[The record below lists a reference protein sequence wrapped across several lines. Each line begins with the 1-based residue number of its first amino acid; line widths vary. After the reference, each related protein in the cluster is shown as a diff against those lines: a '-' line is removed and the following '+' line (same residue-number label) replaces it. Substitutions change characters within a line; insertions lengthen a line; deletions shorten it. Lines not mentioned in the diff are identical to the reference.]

1 MREEYKDD
9 AYLYCRMVIDGK
21 IKSSVSVFKACQ
33 RHLDDLEKNDF
44 RYVYDP
50 EQAAKVINFMELLPD
65 VKTGQTFPMA
75 LFQKFQISMLYGWRR
90 KDDRSLRR
98 FKKAFISVAR
108 KNGKSILIAGIAL
121 YEFLFGKNP
130 AMSRQIFCTANDKKQ
145 ASIVFEMV
153 RKQLEYLRGKYSEI
167 NKATKRVREEL
178 KNLNDES
185 YVRPLSRDTGSV
197 DGFEPYIAILDE
209 YAASKTTEMME
220 LLESGQAQLENC
232 LTIIISTAG
241 FNLNAPMH
249 TIEYPYAKRVLNKEV
264 EDEEYFAYIAEQ
276 DSVEEI
282 EDEGSWIKSNPIL
295 EVEDMREQMMTY
307 LRKRKSESIEK
318 GTYNSILVKNFN
330 MWRQASEESYIA
342 SDHWLAIK
350 NDEKEDITGRR
361 AWIGVDVGKSSDLFS
376 ITWITKAEEHWHIDS
391 HSFVAT
397 KYGLEVKEKR
407 DGLDYRYLESI
418 GECDITNLESG
429 VIDYDFVF
437 RWLED
442 FVISNRLDV
451 QFICYDPYQFG
462 HILTMIE
469 KYHPEWQMFEV
480 RQGTRTLSMPT
491 KQFRDDVINKTI
503 RHDGNNILTS
513 SVNNAITME
522 DNNGL
527 RINKAKNSNK
537 IDPIDAGLNAFSVCY
552 TEGFDDALIDDDYI
566 LSDDFG
572 F

>member
-1 MREEYKDD
+1 MKEEYKDS

-21 IKSSVSVFKACQ
+21 IQASVSVIQSCQ
-33 RHLDDLEKNDF
+33 RHLDDLEKKDF

-50 EQAAKVINFMELLPD
+50 EQALKVINFMEILPD
-65 VKTGQTFPMA
+65 VKTGQTYPLAM
-75 LFQKFQISMLYGWRR
+75 FQKFQISMLYGWRR
-90 KDDRSLRR
+90 RDDKTLRR

-145 ASIVFEMV
+145 ASIVFDMV
-153 RKQLEYLRGKYSEI
+153 RKQLETLRAKYPEI
-167 NKATKRVREEL
+167 NKVTKKVREEL
-178 KNLNDES
+178 KNLSDES

-249 TIEYPYAKRVLNKEV
+249 TSEYPFAKKVLSGEI
-264 EDEEYFAYIAEQ
+264 EDDTYFAFIAEQ
-276 DSVEEI
+276 ESVDEI
-282 EDEGSWIKSNPIL
+282 SDKSTWIKSNPIL
-295 EVEDMREQMMTY
+295 EVESLQEQLYTY
-307 LRKRKSESIEK
+307 LEQRWRTAPLK
-318 GTYNSILVKNFN
+318 GEVNKVLVKNFN

-342 SDHWLAIK
+342 SDHWEAVK
-350 NDEKEDITGRR
+350 NDVPENISGRK

-397 KYGLEVKEKR
+397 KYGLETKEKR
-407 DGLDYRYLESI
+407 DGLNYRYLESI
-418 GECDITNLESG
+418 GECDITKLESG
-429 VIDYDFVF
+429 VIDYDFVY

-442 FVISNRLDV
+442 FIISNRLDV

-469 KYHPEWQMFEV
+469 KNHPEWLMFEV

-503 RHDGNNILTS
+503 RHDGNNILTA

-552 TEGFDDALIDDDYI
+552 TEGFDDQVDDDYI